1 MPRRQAPIV
10 PSVSLDAPSVNFHLW
25 EPCNMAC
32 GFCFAGFKDV
42 KSAVLPKGH
51 LIRDDALRVVE
62 GLCGFGF
69 EKINFAGGEPTLCPW
84 LPDLIGLAKTRGLTT
99 SIVTN
104 GSRLTEEWLD
114 GVEGNLDWVA
124 LSIDSVDPDTLIRI
138 GRAQRGKPM
147 SADAYSRVAESL
159 RRRGVRLKVNTVVNR
174 CNHAEDMT
182 AFIRSVMPQ
191 RWKLL
196 QALRVEGQNDGE
208 FESFAVS
215 EREFD
220 AYTERNRGV
229 ESSGI
234 VVTPESN
241 ALMRGSY
248 VMVDPAGRFFDNESG
263 GHRYSRPI
271 LEVGVEEALREV
283 FVDAARFRERGGLY
297 DWRQ

>member
-1 MPRRQAPIV
+1 
-10 PSVSLDAPSVNFHLW
+10 
-25 EPCNMAC
+25 MAC
-32 GFCFAGFKDV
+32 GFCFAEFKDV

-104 GSRLTEEWLD
+104 GSRVTEEWLD
-114 GVEGNLDWVA
+114 RVEGSLDWVA
-124 LSIDSVDPDTLIRI
+124 LSIDSVAPDTLIRI

-147 SADAYSRVAESL
+147 SADDYSRVAESL

-182 AFIRSVMPQ
+182 AFIRRVMPQ

-196 QALRVEGQNDGE
+196 QA
-208 FESFAVS
+208 FARRRAKRRRIRIV
-215 EREFD
+215 
-220 AYTERNRGV
+220 RGV
-229 ESSGI
+229 GARVRRLHGAQPRSRKFRD
-234 VVTPESN
+234 
-241 ALMRGSY
+241 RG
-248 VMVDPAGRFFDNESG
+248 DARKQRAHAGQLRDG
-263 GHRYSRPI
+263 RPSRPF
-271 LEVGVEEALREV
+271 LRQRKRRASV
-283 FVDAARFRERGGLY
+283 QQADSGS
-297 DWRQ
+297 WR

>member
-10 PSVSLDAPSVNFHLW
+10 TSVSLDAPSVNFHLW

-51 LIRDDALRVVE
+51 LVRDDALRVVDR
-62 GLCGFGF
+62 LCGYGF

-104 GSRLTEEWLD
+104 GSRVTEEWMD
-114 GVEGNLDWVA
+114 EVEGTLDWVA
-124 LSIDSVDPDTLIRI
+124 LSIDSVDPGTLTRI
-138 GRAQRGKPM
+138 GRTQRGKPM
-147 SADAYSRVAESL
+147 SADDYVRAAESL
-159 RRRGVRLKVNTVVNR
+159 RGRGIRLKVNTVVNR

-182 AFIRSVMPQ
+182 AFILSIKPE
-191 RWKLL
+191 RWKLF

-208 FESFAVS
+208 FEAFAVS
-215 EREFD
+215 GREFD

-229 ESSGI
+229 ESAGI

-271 LEVGVEEALREV
+271 LEVGVEAALREV
-283 FVDAARFRERGGLY
+283 FVDAERFRRRGGVY
-297 DWRQ
+297 AWR